1 MAKKSSTKKKL
12 RVAFIGAGGI
22 AGQHMSCL
30 KDYDDVEVVAISDVA
45 APSLK
50 RWTEQYGIENTFTDW
65 KQMLSKVD
73 IDAVDICTPNFLHY
87 QPAID
92 ALNAGC
98 HVFVEK
104 PLAMNAK
111 EGQEMV
117 DLAKKKKLACTIAF
131 QWRFHPK
138 TQAIKQAREQGVLG
152 DILYSRV
159 HAMRRRG
166 IPNWGVFGRKELQGG
181 GPMIDI
187 GVHVMEMTHYAMG
200 LPKPVS
206 ASGRYWTY
214 MGDKKSKTASSWPHW
229 DHKTYTV
236 EDLAVGL
243 VKFDNGA
250 VMHVEAMFA
259 GHIAPEDEG
268 MKFEVFGTKGG
279 AHSDPLRFFYDSH
292 GLMLNAQP
300 QFLPKD
306 GMWQVKMRN
315 FVDVCLYGKEDK
327 SPAEHG
333 LMIQKMIDAI
343 YKSSETG
350 KEVIIK

>member
-1 MAKKSSTKKKL
+1 MAKTRSKKKKL
-12 RVAFIGAGGI
+12 RIGFIGAGAI
-22 AGQHMSCL
+22 AGEHL
-30 KDYDDVEVVAISDVA
+30 KYLSTYDDVEVIACADPVKANREKWAS
-45 APSLK
+45 
-50 RWTEQYGIENTFTDW
+50 EHGIAHTFVDW
-65 KQMLSKVD
+65 KDMLKEVKL
-73 IDAVDICTPNFLHY
+73 DAVDICTPNFLHY
-87 QPAID
+87 EPAID

-104 PLAMNAK
+104 PIAMNAK
-111 EGQEMV
+111 EGQAMV
-117 DLAKKKKLACTIAF
+117 DLAKKKKLKCIIAF

-152 DILYSRV
+152 DVLYSRV

-166 IPNWGVFGRKELQGG
+166 IPNWGVFGQKKMQGG

-187 GVHVMEMTHYAMG
+187 GVHVMEMAHYAMG

-206 ASGRYWTY
+206 ASGNTWTY
-214 MGDKKSKTASSWPHW
+214 LGDKKSKTASSWPGW

-279 AHSDPLRFFYDSH
+279 AHSDPLKFYYDNH
-292 GLMLNAQP
+292 GLMINAEP
-300 QFLPKD
+300 QFVPKD
-306 GMWQVKMRN
+306 DMWDTKMRN
-315 FVDVCLYGKEDK
+315 FVDVCLHGKQDQ

-343 YKSSETG
+343 YESAQTG
-350 KEVIIK
+350 REVMIK